1 MESERLIPMEA
12 IFAEIQ
18 TLVTT
23 CAAAAV
29 TALCVYAMN
38 WLRTYLGIKESD
50 SNEEAIRRAALTE
63 AGKLVQTGAI
73 ADPDKLAEAV
83 RKVVADL
90 KPQVKAEGY
99 DTGDIKDMII
109 GAAATV
115 FPPAALLKLFI
126 K

>member
-1 MESERLIPMEA
+1 MEA

-38 WLRTYLGIKESD
+38 WLREKIGIERSD

-63 AGKLVQTGAI
+63 AGKLVQTGAL
-73 ADPDKLAEAV
+73 ADPEKLLEAAT
-83 RKVVADL
+83 KVIVDL
-90 KPQVKAEGY
+90 HSQVKEEGY
-99 DTGDIKDMII
+99 DAVDVKDMII

>member
-1 MESERLIPMEA
+1 MEA
-12 IFAEIQ
+12 IFTEIQ

-29 TALCVYAMN
+29 TALCVYVMN

-50 SNEEAIRRAALTE
+50 ANEEAIRRAAEPE
-63 AGKLVQTGAI
+63 AGKLLQTGAI

-83 RKVVADL
+83 AKVVADL
-90 KPQVKAEGY
+90 RPQVKAEGY
-99 DTGDIKDMII
+99 DNVDIADMII
-109 GAAATV
+109 GAAGIV
-115 FPPAALLKLFI
+115 FPPANLLKLFI

>member
-1 MESERLIPMEA
+1 MESERLTRMET
-12 IFAEIQ
+12 IFTEIQ

-63 AGKLVQTGAI
+63 AGKLIQTGDI
-73 ADPDKLAEAV
+73 ANPDKLAESAT
-83 RKVVADL
+83 KVIADL
-90 KPQVKAEGY
+90 TMQVRDEGY
-99 DTGDIKDMII
+99 NSIDIKDMII
-109 GAAATV
+109 GAAATF
-115 FPPAALLKLFI
+115 FPPAALLKLL

>member
-1 MESERLIPMEA
+1 MEA

-38 WLRTYLGIKESD
+38 WLREKIGLEKSD

-63 AGKLVQTGAI
+63 AGKLVQTGAL

-83 RKVVADL
+83 AKVVADL
-90 KPQVKAEGY
+90 RPQVKAEGY
-99 DTGDIKDMII
+99 DTVDIADMII

-115 FPPAALLKLFI
+115 FPPAALLKLFV